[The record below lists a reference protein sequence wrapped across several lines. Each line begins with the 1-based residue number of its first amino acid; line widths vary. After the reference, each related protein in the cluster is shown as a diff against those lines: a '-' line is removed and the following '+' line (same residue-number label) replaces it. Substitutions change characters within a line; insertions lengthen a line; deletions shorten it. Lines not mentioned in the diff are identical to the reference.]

1 MAKRLFLFFFLSAF
15 INFNGLAQNTLDA
28 NIPETLPAN
37 SFFTIEI
44 TINKGNINSFSKYQ
58 LEVPDNIT
66 ISEGNS
72 LDGHF
77 SFVNKRAKIVWVEC
91 PKASEFTFT
100 MRMYVGFVT
109 GEATFEHKFYYV
121 DANVKKDISDAPI
134 HVKFTDA
141 KSTVPLTD
149 NEPKKENI
157 SIAKSGTVNLNEAK
171 ETTPVKTVTTETKP
185 SNSSNTVPVKFA
197 EPVVENK
204 IQETTPTKTIE
215 ATDNKEYKVQIASM
229 ASKPDLTKYAK
240 AGKVS
245 AYEENGMYKVV
256 TGSYKTKEEAVKR
269 MEELKGIGY
278 NGFVVLFMN
287 GVKAK

>member
-1 MAKRLFLFFFLSAF
+1 MAIKQFIFFFLSAF
-15 INFNGLAQNTLDA
+15 INFSALAQNTIDA

-37 SFFTIEI
+37 SFFTIEV
-44 TINKGNINSFSKYQ
+44 TINKGNVTSFSKYQ

-66 ISEGNS
+66 ITEGNS

-77 SFVNKRAKIVWVEC
+77 SFENKRAKIVWVEC
-91 PKASEFTFT
+91 PKTSEFTIT

-134 HVKFTDA
+134 HVKFTEA
-141 KSTVPLTD
+141 KSTIPLTD
-149 NEPKKENI
+149 KSNESKTENI

-171 ETTPVKTVTTETKP
+171 EVKTVTTPTIETKP
-185 SNSSNTVPVKFA
+185 TNASNTLPVKFN
-197 EPVVENK
+197 EPVADNK
-204 IQETTPTKTIE
+204 NTSTE
-215 ATDNKEYKVQIASM
+215 NKEYKIQIASM
-229 ASKPDLTKYAK
+229 ATKPDLAKYAK

-278 NGFVVLFMN
+278 NGFVVLFIN